1 LLSNQLAVTE
11 EMIKSNNLPPLGV
24 VFEGPSPA
32 DLSNLEKL
40 YRPDIA
46 PLSEEIVPF
55 QSRGLSSYRT
65 NLLNKID
72 FLLQEVNYSLFF
84 YSIPSF
90 LILFVYFF

>member
-11 EMIKSNNLPPLGV
+11 EMCKSSNLPPLGV
-24 VFEGPSPA
+24 IFEGPSPA

-46 PLSEEIVPF
+46 PLSEEVVPF
-55 QSRGLSSYRT
+55 QSLGLSSYRT

-84 YSIPSF
+84 LLDHFLPHSIR
-90 LILFVYFF
+90 LF